1 MQGLSLAPELLVQC
15 DEKNNGCGGGRLD
28 DAWGFLKRHGIPKDG
43 GFHGGFMEDLT
54 GKSHWKSHGELRTW

>member
-28 DAWGFLKRHGIPKDG
+28 DAWGFLKRQGIPKDG
-43 GFHGGFMEDLT
+43 AKRLGLDIWCKYDVNMMYIWIMYG
-54 GKSHWKSHGELRTW
+54 